1 MQVEEQCKLELEEI
15 CDIAHAVFVSVV
27 TELGIKSKCIEL
39 DPDSTDGGTRDTE
52 YGNKLYWAIEDAIK
66 SSVKFDNDF

>member
-1 MQVEEQCKLELEEI
+1 MQVEEQCKLEFEEI
-15 CDIAHAVFVSVV
+15 CDIAHKVFESVV
-27 TELGIKSKCIEL
+27 AELGIESECIEL

>member
-15 CDIAHAVFVSVV
+15 CDIAHNVFTSVV
-27 TELGIKSKCIEL
+27 EELGIETECIEA

-66 SSVKFDNDF
+66 SAVKFDDDF